1 MFLFFPRT
9 FLSNWILA
17 PRLFEYL
24 FGRKTTS
31 RFVYPPPELVAT
43 LQDLR
48 WTEGPHW
55 VSLEKCVSSIGTH
68 FNESENQFVRYLN
81 GGGRDSLSEF
91 YRQHRPSNSF
101 EYVFLTPPKG
111 YSLPEGYN
119 RQPWAPEPAGSLS
132 PGHQYHGPTSEA
144 KLDYETWL
152 LESLRRSISKR
163 GLVQG
168 YDFHQPLPRFQLLV
182 DDVSSPTPDWR
193 VLVQGSHRVAVLAH
207 LGWEAVPLLPSLSV
221 PREIRLSDVAEWPA
235 VVDGDYSKDAA
246 RLYFLGFFMTPEEKS
261 FPGWFN

>member
-1 MFLFFPRT
+1 M
-9 FLSNWILA
+9 
-17 PRLFEYL
+17 
-24 FGRKTTS
+24 
-31 RFVYPPPELVAT
+31 
-43 LQDLR
+43 
-48 WTEGPHW
+48 
-55 VSLEKCVSSIGTH
+55 
-68 FNESENQFVRYLN
+68 
-81 GGGRDSLSEF
+81 
-91 YRQHRPSNSF
+91 
-101 EYVFLTPPKG
+101 
-111 YSLPEGYN
+111 PEGYN

-207 LGWEAVPLLPSLSV
+207 LGWEAVPLLPTLSV

-261 FPGWFN
+261 FPEWFN